1 MQQPESKASF
11 GDRREPANG
20 NVVLCGNTAWGML
33 NFRKDLIATLIGHG
47 YQVTVMAPEAQ
58 DSRRLEALGA
68 SFVSV
73 PIRSKGKN
81 PLVEAACALKIRSLL
96 KSIAPAMV
104 LPFTI
109 KSVIYCG
116 IACRLLGIPYVP
128 TITGMGS
135 AFINR
140 SWVTHV
146 AVALY
151 KIACARARTV
161 FFLNESD
168 REFFVRSGIVSARLA
183 EVIPGEGIDVKH
195 FVPRLTANARPVE
208 NFRFLYCGRILA
220 EKGFLELI
228 EATRQLLGRGL
239 AFDMHV
245 VGFADWDNPSA
256 IHRDQL
262 AEWEAQGLIVFHGS
276 SMDVR
281 PYIAD
286 ADCIVLPSYRE
297 GLSRILLE
305 AAAMECPMIASD
317 VPGCREIVRDGVT
330 GFTFAPRNAQSL
342 AECMARVIGMPKG
355 RVRQLGA
362 NARML
367 VLNEYSSEIVVKKY
381 LSLFS
386 TQF

>member
-1 MQQPESKASF
+1 MVKSASDANVV
-11 GDRREPANG
+11 GRRPAMNKS
-20 NVVLCGNTAWGML
+20 VVLCGNTAWGML
-33 NFRKDLIATLIGHG
+33 NFRKDLITRLLAHG
-47 YQVTVMAPEAQ
+47 NSVTVMAPPASESQ
-58 DSRRLEALGA
+58 GLEALGA
-68 SFVSV
+68 AFVPV
-73 PIRSKGKN
+73 PIRSKGTN
-81 PLVEAACALKIRSLL
+81 PLVEIACVRRIHSLL
-96 KSIAPAMV
+96 KALVPDIV

-116 IACRLLGIPYVP
+116 ISCRLLKIAYVP

-135 AFINR
+135 AFITK

-151 KIACARARTV
+151 KIACARASMV

-168 REFFVRSGIVSARLA
+168 REFFVEAGIVAADRA
-183 EVIPGEGIDVKH
+183 KIIPGEGIDVAH
-195 FVPRLTANARPVE
+195 FAPQLPAAVRPGGK
-208 NFRFLYCGRILA
+208 FRFLYCGRILA

-228 EATRQLLGRGL
+228 EATRHLLGTGL
-239 AFDMHV
+239 AFEMHV

-256 IHRDQL
+256 IRKKQL
-262 AEWEAQGLIVFHGS
+262 AEWETEGLIVFHGPS
-276 SMDVR
+276 DDVR

-305 AAAMECPMIASD
+305 AAAMQCPMIASD

-330 GFTFAPRNAQSL
+330 GFTFAPRSAQSL
-342 AECMARVIGMPKG
+342 ADCMARVVRMPADEVK
-355 RVRQLGA
+355 QLGA

-367 VLNEYSSEIVVKKY
+367 VLDEYSSDIVAKKY
-381 LSLFS
+381 LSLF
-386 TQF
+386 